1 MTKRIIVAAVV
12 AVVAIA
18 GSVAAIAL
26 SDDNN
31 ADDDRDRPLAA
42 LAEQLDDQF
51 EVGELLEGL
60 IERLLGDEDLT
71 EIPEGVLGL
80 LDSLLGDLISP
91 RRDEPMGPG
100 AAPRSDRDRDKAQKD
115 KPKEEK
121 APKDKPGKDKPGKDK
136 PGKDKPGKDKP
147 GKDKPG
153 KDKAPGKPERGF
165 PFDGEPFGDFDFR
178 FDQDREFPF
187 GFPFDGEP
195 FGDFDFRF
203 DQDREFPFGFPFGG
217 EPFGDFDFR
226 FDQDREFPFG
236 FPFFGDSPLED
247 FLEDGRISP
256 EEARQLERFF
266 RDGFGGDI
274 FRFDLVPPGTDR
286 PSLIL
291 PDVLLEGLD
300 AIPFQ
305 EFFADGEVTP
315 REREALRRALDEWLN
330 GLLERFDAA
339 NG

>member
-121 APKDKPGKDKPGKDK
+121 APKDKPGKDK

>member
-31 ADDDRDRPLAA
+31 DNDDRDRPLAA
-42 LAEQLDDQF
+42 LAEELDDEF
-51 EVGELLEGL
+51 EVGELLEGF
-60 IERLLGDEDLT
+60 IERLLGDEDFA

-80 LDSLLGDLISP
+80 LDTLLGDLISP
-91 RRDEPMGPG
+91 RGDEPRGPE
-100 AAPRSDRDRDKAQKD
+100 AAPRSEHDGKKAPGD
-115 KPKEEK
+115 KPKKDK
-121 APKDKPGKDKPGKDK
+121 APKDNTKR
-136 PGKDKPGKDKP
+136 
-147 GKDKPG
+147 
-153 KDKAPGKPERGF
+153 DKAPKDLDRGF
-165 PFDGEPFGDFDFR
+165 PFG
-178 FDQDREFPF
+178 
-187 GFPFDGEP
+187 GFE
-195 FGDFDFRF
+195 FRF

-226 FDQDREFPFG
+226 FDQDREFPF
-236 FPFFGDSPLED
+236 FGDSPLGD

-266 RDGFGGDI
+266 RDGFAGDV
-274 FRFDLVPPGTDR
+274 FRFDIVPPGTDR
-286 PSLIL
+286 PSPFL
-291 PDVLLEGLD
+291 PDGLLEGLD
-300 AIPFQ
+300 AIPFR

-315 REREALRRALDEWLN
+315 REREALRQALDEWLN